1 VKRLL
6 AFLVLV
12 ALAFGVYYYWKTG
25 SSPVTQGQIAS
36 VNETV
41 DAVGAKLRSTKIAGS
56 VKAALELNRSLAT
69 HPIDVSAEGDVVV
82 LKGEVPNEETRAL
95 AGRVA
100 GNVPEVGQVRNE
112 LRVNGALPPAAPA
125 GEGRTIGENLD
136 DQAVEAKVRLA
147 FSLNK
152 ELKGTD
158 ISVKSYRKTVT
169 LQGDVGTEAQHQAA
183 VLAARETFGVA
194 GVTDQLRVGGAGAP
208 AAAPVGAPTAATA
221 AGASGPPGSVARA
234 VEQALAASPSL
245 AAYGLKARE
254 EGGRVVLTGV
264 VRTAAERELALATAR
279 GSAHGPIDNAIEI
292 RP

>member
-6 AFLVLV
+6 ALLILV
-12 ALAFGVYYYWKTG
+12 ALAFGAYYFWKTG
-25 SSPVTQGQIAS
+25 RSPVTEGQIAS
-36 VNETV
+36 VNETM
-41 DAVGAKLRSTKIAGS
+41 DAVGAKLRSTKTAGS
-56 VKAALELNRSLAT
+56 VKAALELNRSLASQ
-69 HPIDVSAEGDVVV
+69 PIDVSAEGDVVV

-95 AGRVA
+95 AGKVA
-100 GNVPEVGQVRNE
+100 GNVPDVGQVRNE
-112 LRVNGALPPAAPA
+112 LRVNGALPAATAA
-125 GEGRTIGENLD
+125 GEGRTMGENLD

-183 VLAARETFGVA
+183 LLAARETAGVA
-194 GVTDQLRVGGAGAP
+194 TVTDQLRVGQAGAP
-208 AAAPVGAPTAATA
+208 SGAATTDPTAAATA
-221 AGASGPPGSVARA
+221 GPPGNTARA
-234 VEQALAASPSL
+234 VEQAFAASPSL
-245 AAYGLKARE
+245 ATYGLKARE
-254 EGGRVVLTGV
+254 DGGRVVLTGV
-264 VRTAAERELALATAR
+264 VRTAAEKELALATAR